1 VDDSDRGGDVDL
13 MIGVTEALLEPAVV
27 AARIAII
34 FSRAMDGREV
44 DVLLR
49 APTLLEQRIHRIAV
63 QQGVAL

>member
-1 VDDSDRGGDVDL
+1 

>member
-1 VDDSDRGGDVDL
+1 MDDSDRGGDVDL